1 MTSASKKPAPSF
13 DVARDPLPRAQA
25 GWVYRSDARPNGE
38 PAPASAASRV
48 MPPAAPPP
56 ASAAAPVHDP
66 APRFQ
71 PDAPLPPDRGWL
83 ATGLYFIALP
93 MTLGMTLMFAPLSWM
108 LGVRSKR

>member
-1 MTSASKKPAPSF
+1 
-13 DVARDPLPRAQA
+13 
-25 GWVYRSDARPNGE
+25 
-38 PAPASAASRV
+38 

-56 ASAAAPVHDP
+56 ASAPAPVHDP
-66 APRFQ
+66 ARRFQ

>member
-13 DVARDPLPRAQA
+13 DVARDPLPRAQS
-25 GWVYRSDARPNGE
+25 GWVYRSDAPPNGE
-38 PAPASAASRV
+38 PVPASAASRV
-48 MPPAAPPP
+48 MPSAAPP
-56 ASAAAPVHDP
+56 ASAPARVHDP

-71 PDAPLPPDRGWL
+71 PDAPLPPDRGWVT
-83 ATGLYFIALP
+83 TGLYFIALP